1 MCAMLR
7 LMGMRRV
14 AVVLAVVALLAGC
27 GQQTSVQ
34 SSEDDAPKERL
45 LAAADAA
52 ADRKDGKALRVEAVR
67 TTRRAAE
74 GLTGHI
80 SNQADV
86 PVWVTQV
93 SGTTYACGGCSRPPG
108 AVTPTGRFLML
119 VVTADAYEGT
129 SGGISPN
136 RYDLSSLG
144 EVEVLRDKA

>member
-1 MCAMLR
+1 MLR
-7 LMGMRRV
+7 LMVMRRV

-27 GQQTSVQ
+27 GQQTTSVQ
-34 SSEDDAPKERL
+34 SSEDDTHKERL
-45 LAAADAA
+45 LAAADAS
-52 ADRKDGKALRVEAVR
+52 ADRNDGKALRVEAVR

-74 GLTGHI
+74 GLTGST

-129 SGGISPN
+129 SFGISPN
-136 RYDLSSLG
+136 RYDLASLG
-144 EVEVLRDKA
+144 TVEVLRDDA